1 MVAIEE
7 GELEPWIFVGHTQ
20 KCRLR
25 YKALLIIL
33 GYAITTILGNGA
45 IAKNL

>member
-7 GELEPWIFVGHTQ
+7 GELELFVGHTQ

-45 IAKNL
+45 IAKKL